1 MVLTRSQRI
10 KKRKREEYIE
20 NKINNELIDLATNC
34 GYNQYRITQIVKNDG
49 NSLFKSILIA
59 SNKYPSN
66 MTLEFREEIAD
77 IFIQFRYKKY
87 LNKYNKTLE
96 KVFKDYNYDELV
108 KNIREPNNKLNIE
121 INLLLEVI
129 SKFYQLN
136 FIIINSESTEPTEIN
151 TYEYI
156 NILDIPLGYLN
167 EDHYIPLEK
176 IS

>member
-87 LNKYNKTLE
+87 LNKYNK
-96 KVFKDYNYDELV
+96 Y
-108 KNIREPNNKLNIE
+108 
-121 INLLLEVI
+121 
-129 SKFYQLN
+129 S
-136 FIIINSESTEPTEIN
+136 
-151 TYEYI
+151 
-156 NILDIPLGYLN
+156 
-167 EDHYIPLEK
+167 
-176 IS
+176 